1 MDLDAIKSSF
11 VGNPL
16 LPFVLGGC
24 FGFGLGPALR
34 FFGRLIHDI
43 SRLSY
48 IFTKRRF

>member
-1 MDLDAIKSSF
+1 MDLDAIKIYLA
-11 VGNPL
+11 GNPI

-24 FGFGLGPALR
+24 FGFSLGPALR

-48 IFTKRRF
+48 IFIKRRF